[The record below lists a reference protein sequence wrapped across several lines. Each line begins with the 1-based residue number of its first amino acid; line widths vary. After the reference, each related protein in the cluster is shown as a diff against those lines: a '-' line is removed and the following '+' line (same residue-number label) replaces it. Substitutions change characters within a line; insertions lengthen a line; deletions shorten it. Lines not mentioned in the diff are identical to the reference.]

1 MMRIKP
7 YTYPKRRGLFSR
19 LVRLCFWAILPLLA
33 LYAWLV
39 ADGLREN
46 VFKADAI
53 VILGNAVSPGGKP
66 SPRLAAR
73 LGRGLEL
80 YEQGLA
86 GTIIV
91 SGGTGWQGV
100 DEAVAMKE
108 YLVAKGIA
116 EDAIVVDSDGHTTWD
131 TARFTARWLRENNGD
146 SVIAVSQYFHLPR
159 TVMALERFGVHK
171 AGAAYARYVEWR
183 DGYSI
188 SREAPGW
195 LYYRFRALPD
205 GAGE

>member
-1 MMRIKP
+1 MHIRP
-7 YTYPKRRGLFSR
+7 YNAPKRRGFFSR
-19 LVRLCFWAILPLLA
+19 FVRMFLWLFLPVAA
-33 LYAWLV
+33 LYIFLV

-46 VFKADAI
+46 IFKADAI

-73 LGRGLEL
+73 LDRGLEL
-80 YEQGLA
+80 YMEGLS

-100 DEAVAMKE
+100 DEAAAMRD
-108 YLVAKGIA
+108 YLVVKGVP
-116 EDAIVVDSDGHTTWD
+116 EKNIVVDSNGYTTWD
-131 TARFTARWLRENNGD
+131 TARFTAGWLRENGGD

-159 TVMALERFGVHK
+159 TVMALERFGVPR

-188 SREAPGW
+188 SREVPGW
-195 LYYRFRALPD
+195 LYYRFRTLP
-205 GAGE
+205 GE